1 MIGIY
6 KITSPSGRVYIGQ
19 SKDLIRRKKDYEK
32 YIKNSNRQ
40 VKLLAS
46 INKYTWEKHFFE
58 IIEECVFNDLNI
70 RERFWQEYYN
80 SVEKGLNCIYTKTN
94 EKPSVFGSE
103 TKEKMK
109 IAQTGSKKS
118 KMTKEKMSKIRIG
131 YKFTE
136 EAKLKMSNSRKGIK
150 YSKETID
157 KMKVVAS
164 KRNLKPISCL
174 CPNNTY
180 FEFDSFKEAA
190 LHIGVKP
197 QSIQQAV
204 SKNRPCKEW
213 KNFKLIQIVKQQTH
227 ATTN

>member
-58 IIEECVFNDLNI
+58 IIEECIFNNLNI
-70 RERFWQEYYN
+70 RERFWQEHYN

-94 EKPSVFGSE
+94 EKPSQFGTE
-103 TKEKMK
+103 TKEKMR
-109 IAQTGSKKS
+109 IAQTGTKKS
-118 KMTKEKMSKIRIG
+118 EDTKLKMSKTRLG

-136 EAKLKMSNSRKGIK
+136 EVKLKMSNIRKGIK

-157 KMKVVAS
+157 KMKIAAS
-164 KRNLKPISCL
+164 NRNIKPISCVS
-174 CPNNTY
+174 PDNIY
-180 FEFDSFKEAA
+180 FEFKSFKEAA
-190 LHIGVKP
+190 LYIGVRP

-204 SKNRPCKEW
+204 SKNRQCKNW
-213 KNFKLIQIVKQQTH
+213 KNFKLIIKKK
-227 ATTN
+227 

>member
-6 KITSPSGRVYIGQ
+6 KITSPSGKVYIGQ

-46 INKYTWEKHFFE
+46 INKYTWQKHFFE

-80 SVEKGLNCIYTKTN
+80 SIEEGLNCIYTKTN
-94 EKPSVFGSE
+94 EKPSAFGNE
-103 TKEKMK
+103 TKEKMR

-118 KMTKEKMSKIRIG
+118 EITKEKMSNARLG

-136 EAKLKMSNSRKGIK
+136 KSKLKMSNSRKGIK

-157 KMKVVAS
+157 KMKIAAS

-174 CPNNTY
+174 SPNDIY
-180 FEFDSFKEAA
+180 FEFNSFKEAA

-204 SKNRPCKEW
+204 SKNRACKKW
-213 KNFKLIQIVKQQTH
+213 KNFKLIEIIK
-227 ATTN
+227 NK

>member
-6 KITSPSGRVYIGQ
+6 KITSPSDRVYIGQ

-58 IIEECVFNDLNI
+58 IIEECTFDELNI
-70 RERFWQEYYN
+70 KERYWQEYYN

-109 IAQTGSKKS
+109 IAQIGRKCSEITKK
-118 KMTKEKMSKIRIG
+118 KMSNSRLG

-136 EAKLKMSNSRKGIK
+136 EVKLKMSKSRKGIK

-157 KMKVVAS
+157 KMKLAAS
-164 KRNLKPISCL
+164 KRNLKPISCSS
-174 CPNNTY
+174 PNNIY
-180 FEFDSFKEAA
+180 FEFNSFKEAA
-190 LHIGVKP
+190 LYIGVKP

-213 KNFKLIQIVKQQTH
+213 KNFKLI
-227 ATTN
+227 